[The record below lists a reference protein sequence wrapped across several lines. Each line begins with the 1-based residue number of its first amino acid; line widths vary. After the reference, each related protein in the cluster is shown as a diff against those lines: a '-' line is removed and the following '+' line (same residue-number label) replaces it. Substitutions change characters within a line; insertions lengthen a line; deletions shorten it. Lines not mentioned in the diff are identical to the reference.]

1 MTSLRLSGTDS
12 PLMCPEVV
20 VELLPWRVEV
30 AFLTRLLGSESCIL
44 EGLVSA
50 MIDWRR
56 EEVII
61 VWRDLGS
68 QGYLLVNY
76 PISCFAT
83 GFPHSQS

>member
-1 MTSLRLSGTDS
+1 VTGS
-12 PLMCPEVV
+12 PLMCPGVV
-20 VELLPWRVEV
+20 VDLLPWRVEA

-50 MIDWRR
+50 MIDRLE
-56 EEVII
+56 EEVVI
-61 VWRDLGS
+61 VLRDLGS